1 MVPWPWSAHLAA
13 STPHR
18 TSLEVGLPG
27 DDLAAAAVSAGCVG
41 PLRVVNAVVDEDLHA
56 LFAVP
61 GDGLGPAPVLFRS
74 HAVADGPANDMPGKK
89 GNDHSQRIP
98 SLPRPDAG
106 GAMRS
111 PYRDQALDEKA

>member
-1 MVPWPWSAHLAA
+1 MAPGPWSADLAT

-18 TSLEVGLPG
+18 TSSEVGLPG
-27 DDLAAAAVSAGCVG
+27 DDLAAAAVGAGCVG
-41 PLRVVNAVVDEDLHA
+41 PLRVVNAAVDEDLHA

-61 GDGLGPAPVLFRS
+61 GDRLGPAPVLFRS
-74 HAVADGPANDMPGKK
+74 HAVADGPAKDTPGKK
-89 GNDHSQRIP
+89 LNDHGQINL

-106 GAMRS
+106 DAVRS